1 LSTSGPDYQET
12 PDGPPVKCLY
22 ELNKVE
28 TLTTQI
34 ESLVRQLSKA
44 LEDLHTC
51 QSTEPKTLFS
61 DIEKEESVS
70 SFSRLADLALGLKT
84 EVKVFRSTT
93 VQDKKS

>member
-12 PDGPPVKCLY
+12 PDGPPVRCLY

-44 LEDLHTC
+44 LEDLHAC
-51 QSTEPKTLFS
+51 QSTEPQTLFS
-61 DIEKEESVS
+61 GIEKEESVS
-70 SFSRLADLALGLKT
+70 SFNKLANLILGLKT

>member
-1 LSTSGPDYQET
+1 LSTSDPDYQET
-12 PDGPPVKCLY
+12 PDGPPVRCLY

-44 LEDLHTC
+44 LEDLHAC
-51 QSTEPKTLFS
+51 QSTEPQTLFS
-61 DIEKEESVS
+61 GIEKEESVS
-70 SFSRLADLALGLKT
+70 SFNKLTNLILGLKT